1 MTTHRGSAWIVRFR
15 SSAAM
20 LCGVLACG
28 LLASCAS
35 LVGPRQVEI
44 PLHKLQAGVDRR
56 FPINNRA
63 LELFDIH
70 LSRPQLS
77 LANADR
83 VGLDMDASVAPPF
96 MKQSWSGS
104 LTLSGR
110 LVVDPARGAVF
121 ITDPQVDRFVI
132 DGMEPGR
139 QRQLSKFA
147 NVLIGEV
154 VTDMPVYSFRMEDLR
169 YGGVQFVP
177 TRITTTPNALVV
189 TLEPA
194 K

>member
-1 MTTHRGSAWIVRFR
+1 
-15 SSAAM
+15 M

-132 DGMEPGR
+132 DGMDPGR